1 MAVKISKK
9 KKSIMIKKQV
19 WGLIYAILG
28 LVSLL
33 SIIGASGFVLEYF
46 KSTLGAVLGFGVYV
60 LPITFWYSAYI
71 LLRPLKLAVKLRMWT
86 INLFPFLLSALI
98 HIIFVS
104 DKYNFIELINTG
116 GNIKSG
122 GIISGSLANLL
133 ALSVS
138 KIGAIILLVLIVVF
152 CVFTAFN
159 ISLRDIYELFFV
171 SDEPDEKILKREQKA
186 KEERIAKLKEMKRN
200 QLLQKEEKRE
210 LRRQVQEVSR
220 EVKQEV
226 RSKRVNIDIELDDDI
241 KDGDIKRNTE
251 RAIQDSQAT
260 EYYVTEFNPKEFETD
275 HTDKSISI
283 NDNSVHIDADDFNDG
298 YVEFNESAYV
308 DDRIIENN
316 IAKNDNIEYYS
327 DEIIQYNTECD
338 IIMDEYP
345 INDSSLESYIDNEN
359 INKDYIDDVAKD
371 NINIDFV
378 DVESLQNPHTTDTAN
393 IGDTDSPSVF
403 NEDEYVNPV
412 YQKPTYNYPPIHL
425 LNEGKSV
432 AGDVSVEMSE
442 SSERLIDTLKS
453 FNIDAN
459 IINIIR
465 GPSVTRFEIQVSRGV
480 KFSKITSLS
489 DDIALSL
496 GASNVRIAPIPD
508 KIAIG
513 IEVPNKIVQTVYMRE
528 VIASKEFMESDSLV
542 SFAVGKDITGKAIIG
557 DIGKMP
563 HMLIA
568 GTTGSGKSVCIN
580 SLLVSLLFKAT
591 PDEVRLIMIDPKM
604 IELGSYNG
612 VPHLLIPVVTDPKK
626 AAGALNW
633 AVAEMMNRYK
643 LFAEAGVRDLA
654 SYNKAMEHK
663 IKQGELAQKLP
674 QIVIVIDELADLMMV
689 AAREVEEAI
698 CRIAQ
703 MARAAG
709 MHLIIATQRPSADV
723 ITGIMKANIPS
734 RIAFAV
740 ASQIESRIILDQ
752 TGADKLIGKGDM
764 LYFPLGLSKPT
775 RVQGCFL
782 TSDEVNRVVE
792 HVKAM
797 GNPDYSQEVMNHIE
811 SVAKGEEKS
820 STNMSSSDEDD
831 VCLNDAI
838 EIALSGGQISTSLLQ
853 RKLKLGYAR
862 AARIID
868 LMEERGIIGEPQG
881 SKPRQVLI
889 SREDFSEMSMRNME

>member
-1 MAVKISKK
+1 MAVKITKK
-9 KKSIMIKKQV
+9 KKNIMMKKQV
-19 WGLIYAILG
+19 WGLIYVILG

-33 SIIGASGFVLEYF
+33 SIIGFDGFLLAYF
-46 KSTLGAVLGFGVYV
+46 KSTLGSMIGFGVYV
-60 LPITFWYSAYI
+60 LPITFCYSAYI

-104 DKYNFIELINTG
+104 DKYNFIELITTG

-122 GIISGSLANLL
+122 GLISGMLAGLLVTSL
-133 ALSVS
+133 S

-152 CVFTAFN
+152 CVLTAFN

-200 QLLQKEEKRE
+200 QLLQKEEKKE
-210 LRRQVQEVSR
+210 LRRHIQDIKQ

-226 RSKRVNIDIELDDDI
+226 KSKRVNIDIELDDNI
-241 KDGDIKRNTE
+241 KETTNQNTRE
-251 RAIQDSQAT
+251 T
-260 EYYVTEFNPKEFETD
+260 NEYYITEFDPKEFETD
-275 HTDKSISI
+275 YTDKSISI
-283 NDNSVHIDADDFNDG
+283 NDNPVHIDAGDFHDNDSNIS
-298 YVEFNESAYV
+298 FKQSAYI
-308 DDRIIENN
+308 DDN
-316 IAKNDNIEYYS
+316 ITESDNIEYYNG
-327 DEIIQYNTECD
+327 EIIQNNTEND

-359 INKDYIDDVAKD
+359 KDYIHIEAK
-371 NINIDFV
+371 
-378 DVESLQNPHTTDTAN
+378 
-393 IGDTDSPSVF
+393 GDTDSPSVF

-412 YQKPTYNYPPIHL
+412 YQKPTYNYPPITL

-432 AGDVSVEMSE
+432 AGDVSAEMSE

-459 IINIIR
+459 IIHIIR
-465 GPSVTRFEIQVSRGV
+465 GPSITRFEIQVSRGV

-591 PDEVRLIMIDPKM
+591 SDEVRLIMIDPKM

-643 LFAEAGVRDLA
+643 LFASEGVRDLA

-663 IKQGELAQKLP
+663 IKRGEIAQKLP

-734 RIAFAV
+734 RVAFAV

-797 GNPDYSQEVMNHIE
+797 GTPDYSQEVMNHIE
-811 SVAKGEEKS
+811 SVANKAEKS
-820 STNMSSSDEDD
+820 STNMPASDEDD
-831 VCLNDAI
+831 VCLRDAI
-838 EIALSGGQISTSLLQ
+838 EIALNQGQISTSLLQ

-889 SREDFSEMSMRNME
+889 SREDFLSMLNME